1 MDQYLLIPFLG
12 EWTSI
17 YQLFWCSPGVQ
28 GFDTLPYNYCFKPVC
43 FTCPSGWDTGYSS
56 KTSWTFRFFG
66 YKTVLQISL
75 VALGWST
82 NNHPGLPDAC
92 FLGRDGWRRRK
103 KQDIGMVM
111 RVMKEDL
118 SNFKGP
124 WWCEVSSWGY
134 QTALHYLGTIG
145 HNLETEQ
152 DSHHKFQRIIPSPCG
167 KRRLLAQGDWI
178 QVSIATCK
186 RWIHCFMQIDAA
198 QWLLVDWLSVWF
210 CDSVSCGWCSPTWD
224 SKLFK
229 TLCSEPRPVRQPLS
243 ESRRYGENCRKDVDF
258 HPQGPEGS
266 DPQQMKQNSPP
277 SRFFF

>member
-1 MDQYLLIPFLG
+1 
-12 EWTSI
+12 
-17 YQLFWCSPGVQ
+17 
-28 GFDTLPYNYCFKPVC
+28 
-43 FTCPSGWDTGYSS
+43 
-56 KTSWTFRFFG
+56 
-66 YKTVLQISL
+66 
-75 VALGWST
+75 
-82 NNHPGLPDAC
+82 
-92 FLGRDGWRRRK
+92 
-103 KQDIGMVM
+103 MVM

-167 KRRLLAQGDWI
+167 KRRLLPQGDWI

-198 QWLLVDWLSVWF
+198 QWFLVDWLSVWF

-229 TLCSEPRPVRQPLS
+229 TLCSEPRPVRQPPS
-243 ESRRYGENCRKDVDF
+243 ESTVKTAERTWISIPKGPKD
-258 HPQGPEGS
+258 PIL
-266 DPQQMKQNSPP
+266 NRW
-277 SRFFF
+277 SRTVHRVVFFFNVQAGTARDPLVHGGSNFNHIDVQMIWSLANGIEMW